1 MFVAGVA
8 AHMIKLTE
16 EYEIAPYVWCTRTR
30 RGEGTG
36 IVVRK
41 DGHSGP
47 DALDEVARAHVE
59 NTSNVNVRTRLEGG
73 FSSAIKFCF
82 RRHFGFGLIVQ
93 HCCQHPGAPSP

>member
-1 MFVAGVA
+1 MFVARVA

-16 EYEIAPYVWCTRTR
+16 ECEIAPYVWCTRTR